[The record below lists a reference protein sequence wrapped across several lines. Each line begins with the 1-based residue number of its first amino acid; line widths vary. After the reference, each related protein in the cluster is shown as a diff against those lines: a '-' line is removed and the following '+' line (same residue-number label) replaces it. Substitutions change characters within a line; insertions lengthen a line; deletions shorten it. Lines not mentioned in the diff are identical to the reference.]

1 MLKRFVCMFLAA
13 SLLLSGCGGAN
24 DEEDTFSLSKSQQE
38 KYAGIIEDELNSF
51 YWHYDSSSLA
61 YYEAKVPDDTDDN
74 AQLFKASEES
84 GFNMKSYAGKNAVCY
99 TANLTHINSENAGL
113 VYFYFVR
120 NSIVGLFYSPAA
132 YPSKYVGLNIRN
144 VFTPYAGIKK
154 NESDK
159 EYLSDNYSG
168 KKLNVL
174 SEGFSSQY
182 KTENG
187 SLFAEIASTSVNIYR
202 YSRGN
207 IKKYAVLSS
216 SQLESLRPISVSF
229 TPDGGVA
236 VIVGTATEGN
246 DEMETERIFSEKVLF
261 FNNSFSKQNYSIDL
275 SNGSYSCVSTAGDRL
290 VLINDKT
297 TEFYENNNGNYVKTA
312 SYYTNIQATDFKEA
326 DIDKDG
332 VNEYIITDGK
342 DLYIYRINDKSVSCI
357 WRTNVSADCYYGYI
371 YTGDLND
378 DGTDEIYICDSTGTI
393 IRYVIG
399 KDGLISRNEDIAYSQ
414 RIYAG
419 DFDNDGRDDYIF
431 FDGENNT
438 LYMRK

>member
-132 YPSKYVGLNIRN
+132 CPSKYVGLNIRN

-187 SLFAEIASTSVNIYR
+187 SLFAEITSTSVNIYR

-297 TEFYENNNGNYVKTA
+297 TEFYENDNGNYVKTA

-326 DIDKDG
+326 DITRIAKYFMMKLPAFEAEFLQVDEDGDKVFKSMPCPFLGGDNLCSIYD
-332 VNEYIITDGK
+332 VRPKACREFPHTDRK
-342 DLYIYRINDKSVSCI
+342 KIYQINH
-357 WRTNVSADCYYGYI
+357 
-371 YTGDLND
+371 L
-378 DGTDEIYICDSTGTI
+378 TI
-393 IRYVIG
+393 
-399 KDGLISRNEDIAYSQ
+399 K
-414 RIYAG
+414 
-419 DFDNDGRDDYIF
+419 
-431 FDGENNT
+431 NT
-438 LYMRK
+438 LTCPAAYLFVEKLKDRL

>member
-1 MLKRFVCMFLAA
+1 MLKRFFCMVFAA
-13 SLLLSGCGGAN
+13 SVLFSGCGSSN
-24 DEEDTFSLSKSQQE
+24 DEEDTFSLSQSQQE
-38 KYAGIIEDELNSF
+38 KYEGIIEDELNSF

-61 YYEAKVPDDTDDN
+61 YYEAKVPENTEDN
-74 AQLFKASEES
+74 AALFEASEES
-84 GFNMKSYAGKNAVCY
+84 GFNMKSYAGRNAVCY

-120 NSIVGLFYSPAA
+120 NNIVGLFYSPAA
-132 YPSKYVGLNIRN
+132 YPSEYVGLNIRN

-154 NESDK
+154 AESDT
-159 EYLSDNYSG
+159 EYSADNYNG

-182 KTENG
+182 KIEKG
-187 SLFAEIASTSVNIYR
+187 SLFTEVTSNNVNIYR
-202 YSRGN
+202 YSNGSIR
-207 IKKYAVLSS
+207 KYAALSS
-216 SQLESLRPISVSF
+216 SQLEGLRPISASF

-246 DEMETERIFSEKVLF
+246 DEAETERVFSEKVLF
-261 FNNSFSKQNYSIDL
+261 FNDSFSKLPYSMDL
-275 SNGSYSCVSTAGDRL
+275 SGGSYSCVSTAGDSV

-297 TEFYENNNGNYVKTA
+297 TEFYTYENSGYNKTA

-326 DIDKDG
+326 DIDNDG
-332 VNEYIITDGK
+332 VKEYIITDGK
-342 DLYIYRINDKSVSCI
+342 DLYIYRINDKSISCV
-357 WRTNVSADCYYGYI
+357 WRTNASADCYYGYI

-378 DGTDEIYICDSTGTI
+378 DGADEIYICDVTGTV

-399 KDGLISRNEDIAYSQ
+399 KYGLVSRNEDISYSQ

-431 FDGENNT
+431 FDGENDT
-438 LYMRK
+438 LYIRN